1 MGWVTGA
8 VYVREC
14 RERIEPHSRMPAP
27 MSEPTQTSH
36 ERTADEAVHGT
47 REVHHPGDIAGE
59 EHGQDDHGET
69 HGHDDHAH
77 PSEALGPVDVAAWGA
92 FVVGLAAG
100 LLIAICLVLTIA
112 VIGA

>member
-1 MGWVTGA
+1 VGWVTGA

-14 RERIEPHSRMPAP
+14 RERIELHSRMPAP
-27 MSEPTQTSH
+27 MSDSTQTSH
-36 ERTADEAVHGT
+36 EPTPDEAAHGT
-47 REVHHPGDIAGE
+47 SEVHHPGDIAGE
-59 EHGQDDHGET
+59 EHGPDDHGET

-92 FVVGLAAG
+92 FVVGIGAG
-100 LLIAICLVLTIA
+100 LLIVICLVLTIS